1 MRNFNLII
9 GGDTVRKSPR
19 TSIKSPYDGSVVGK
33 VVFGDEKDFDRA
45 LRSACE
51 SFKIISTMPAHDR
64 ARMLRRISAILAE
77 RKQELAEIIRDE
89 AGKPITL
96 ALREVER
103 AVSTFAL
110 AADEALRIDGSCLP
124 LDNTAV
130 GAGRTGLYRRFPL
143 GPILGITPFNF
154 PLNLVCHKVAP
165 AIAAGNSIVIKPSS
179 QTPMSALTLQQ
190 ISNYA
195 GLPAGVLNVVPCPS
209 SVAGKFTGDPRIRM
223 VTFTGSAEVGWGIK
237 QRAGKARVTLELG
250 GNAATIVEPD
260 CDMENAAR
268 RLAAGA
274 FSYAG
279 QTCISVQRIYAHESV
294 FDNLLEML
302 MHFAGHDIKCGD
314 PSDPD
319 VICGPMIDT
328 TNADRIEEWIKEAR
342 EAGAKVRR
350 FGRRKSNV
358 VPPTVLTNVDPTLRI
373 SDCEAFGPI
382 AIVDSYKSFDE
393 AIAKVNDTRYGLQAG
408 IFTNDIGKLM
418 KAFRELEVGGVIHND
433 TSNYRSD
440 PMPYGGTKD
449 SGLGREG
456 LRYAIEEMTEP
467 RLLVIN
473 GTSLLPLR

>member
-1 MRNFNLII
+1 MRNFDLII
-9 GGDTVRKSPR
+9 GGNTVRKSPR
-19 TSIKSPYDGSVVGK
+19 TSIKSPYDGAIAGK
-33 VVFGDEKDFDRA
+33 VVYCDKDDFDRA
-45 LRSACE
+45 LQSAHE
-51 SFKIISTMPAHDR
+51 SFKIASTMPAHDR
-64 ARMLRRISAILAE
+64 ARMLRRISAIMAE
-77 RKQELAEIIRDE
+77 RRQELAEIIRDE

-110 AADEALRIDGSCLP
+110 AAGEALRIDGSCLP
-124 LDNTAV
+124 LDSTAV

-179 QTPMSALTLQQ
+179 QTPMSSLVLQQ
-190 ISNYA
+190 IAADA

-209 SVAGKFTGDPRIRM
+209 SVAGKFVGDPRIKM

-260 CDMENAAR
+260 CDIEGAAR

-279 QTCISVQRIYAHESV
+279 QTCISVQRIYVHESL
-294 FDNLLEML
+294 FDYFMELFL
-302 MHFAGHDIKCGD
+302 HIAGHDIRCGD

-319 VICGPMIDT
+319 VICGPMIDNS
-328 TNADRIEEWIKEAR
+328 NADRIEEWIKEAR
-342 EAGAKVRR
+342 DAGAKVHR
-350 FGRRKSNV
+350 FGRRKGNI
-358 VPPTVLTNVDPTLRI
+358 VPPTVLASVDPKLRI
-373 SDCEAFGPI
+373 CDCEAFAPV

-408 IFTNDIGKLM
+408 IFTNDIGKVL
-418 KAFRELEVGGVIHND
+418 KAYRELDVGGIIHND
-433 TSNYRSD
+433 TSMYRTD
-440 PMPYGGTKD
+440 GMPYGGTKD

-467 RLLVIN
+467 RLLVIRE
-473 GTSLLPLR
+473 S

>member
-1 MRNFNLII
+1 MRNFDLIV
-9 GGDTVRKSPR
+9 GGETVRKSPK

-33 VVFGDEKDFDRA
+33 VVFGGERDFDRA
-45 LRSACE
+45 LQSARE
-51 SFKIISTMPAHDR
+51 SFKISSTMPAHDR
-64 ARMLRRISAILAE
+64 ARMLRRISAIIAE
-77 RKQELAEIIRDE
+77 RKPELAGIIRDE

-110 AADEALRIDGSCLP
+110 AADEALRIDGTCLQ

-179 QTPMSALTLQQ
+179 QTPMSALVLQQ
-190 ISNYA
+190 IA
-195 GLPAGVLNVVPCPS
+195 GDAGMPAGVLNVVPCPS
-209 SVAGKFTGDPRIRM
+209 SIAGKFVGDPRIKM
-223 VTFTGSAEVGWGIK
+223 VTFTGSAEVGWGLK

-250 GNAATIVEPD
+250 GNAATVVEPD
-260 CDMENAAR
+260 CDMEDAAR
-268 RLAAGA
+268 RLSAGA

-279 QTCISVQRIYAHESV
+279 QTCISVQRVYVHESV
-294 FDNLLEML
+294 FDYFMELFL
-302 MHFAGHDIKCGD
+302 HIAGHDIKCGD
-314 PSDPD
+314 PSDTD

-328 TNADRIEEWIKEAR
+328 ANADRIEEWIKEAR
-342 EAGAKVRR
+342 AAGAKVRR
-350 FGRRKSNV
+350 FGRRKGNF
-358 VPPTVLTNVDPTLRI
+358 VPPTVLTNVDPRLRI
-373 SDCEAFGPI
+373 SNCEAFGPV
-382 AIVDSYKSFDE
+382 AIIDSYKSFDE
-393 AIAKVNDTRYGLQAG
+393 AIAQANDTRYGLQAG
-408 IFTNDIGKLM
+408 LFTNDVTKLM
-418 KAFRELEVGGVIHND
+418 KAFREIEVGGIIHND
-433 TSNYRSD
+433 TLNYRSD

-467 RLLVIN
+467 RLLVIRE
-473 GTSLLPLR
+473 P

>member
-1 MRNFNLII
+1 MRNFDLIV
-9 GGDTVRKSPR
+9 GGETVRKSPK

-33 VVFGDEKDFDRA
+33 VVFGGERDFDRA
-45 LRSACE
+45 LQSARE
-51 SFKIISTMPAHDR
+51 SFKISSTMPAHDR
-64 ARMLRRISAILAE
+64 ARMLRRISAIIAE
-77 RKQELAEIIRDE
+77 RKPELAGIIRDE

-110 AADEALRIDGSCLP
+110 AADEALRIDGTCLQ

-179 QTPMSALTLQQ
+179 QTPMSALVLQQ
-190 ISNYA
+190 IA
-195 GLPAGVLNVVPCPS
+195 GDAGMPAGVLNVVPCPS
-209 SVAGKFTGDPRIRM
+209 SIAGKFVGDPRIKM
-223 VTFTGSAEVGWGIK
+223 VTFTGSAEVGWGLK

-250 GNAATIVEPD
+250 GNAATVVEPD
-260 CDMENAAR
+260 CDMEDAAR
-268 RLAAGA
+268 RLSAGA

-279 QTCISVQRIYAHESV
+279 QTCISVQRVYVHESV
-294 FDNLLEML
+294 FDYFMELFL
-302 MHFAGHDIKCGD
+302 HIAGHDIKCGD
-314 PSDPD
+314 PSDTD

-328 TNADRIEEWIKEAR
+328 ANADRIEEWIKEAR
-342 EAGAKVRR
+342 AAGAKVQH
-350 FGRRKSNV
+350 FGKRQGNV
-358 VPPTVLTNVDPTLRI
+358 VPPTVLTNVDSKLRI
-373 SDCEAFGPI
+373 SDSEAFAPVVV
-382 AIVDSYKSFDE
+382 VDSYKSFDE

-408 IFTNDIGKLM
+408 IFTNDVTKLM
-418 KAFRELEVGGVIHND
+418 KAFREIEVGGIIHND

-456 LRYAIEEMTEP
+456 LRYATEEMTEP
-467 RLLVIN
+467 RLLVIRE
-473 GTSLLPLR
+473 P

>member
-1 MRNFNLII
+1 MRNFDLII
-9 GGDTVRKSPR
+9 GGSTVRKSPK
-19 TSIKSPYDGSVVGK
+19 TSIKSPYDGKVVGK
-33 VVFGDEKDFDRA
+33 VVFGEKHDFDRA
-45 LRSACE
+45 LQSACD

-64 ARMLRRISAILAE
+64 ARMLRRISAIIAE
-77 RKQELAEIIRDE
+77 RKRELGEIIRDE

-110 AADEALRIDGSCLP
+110 AADEALRIDGSCLQ

-179 QTPMSALTLQQ
+179 QTPMSSLMLQQ
-190 ISNYA
+190 IAADA

-209 SVAGKFTGDPRIRM
+209 SVAGKFVGDPRIKM
-223 VTFTGSAEVGWGIK
+223 LTFTGSAEVGWGLK
-237 QRAGKARVTLELG
+237 QRAAKARVTLELG
-250 GNAATIVEPD
+250 GNAATIVEPN
-260 CDMENAAR
+260 CDLMDAAR
-268 RLAAGA
+268 RLAVGA
-274 FSYAG
+274 FSNAG
-279 QTCISVQRIYAHESV
+279 QICISVQRIYVHESV
-294 FDNLLEML
+294 FAAFMELFLQIIDHE
-302 MHFAGHDIKCGD
+302 IKCGD
-314 PSDPD
+314 PADPE

-328 TNADRIEEWIKEAR
+328 ANADRIEEWIKEAR
-342 EAGAKVRR
+342 EGGAKVHQ
-350 FGRRKSNV
+350 FGKRQGNV
-358 VPPTVLTNVDPTLRI
+358 VPPTVLTRVDSKLRI
-373 SDCEAFGPI
+373 CDCEAFAPV

-393 AIAKVNDTRYGLQAG
+393 AIAKVNDSKFGLQTG
-408 IFTNDIGKLM
+408 IFTSDIGKLM
-418 KAFRELEVGGVIHND
+418 KAFRELEVGGIIHND

-456 LRYAIEEMTEP
+456 LRYAVEEMTEP
-467 RLLVIN
+467 KLLVIN
-473 GTSLLPLR
+473 EQ

>member
-9 GGDTVRKSPR
+9 GSDTVRKSPR
-19 TSIKSPYDGSVVGK
+19 TSIRSPYDGSIIGK
-33 VVFGDEKDFDRA
+33 VVYGDKEDFDRA
-45 LRSACE
+45 LQSACE
-51 SFKIISTMPAHDR
+51 SFKIISTMPSHDR
-64 ARMLRRISAILAE
+64 ARMLRRISAIIAE
-77 RKQELAEIIRDE
+77 RKQELGEIIRDE

-110 AADEALRIDGSCLP
+110 AADEALRIDGSCLQ

-143 GPILGITPFNF
+143 GPTLGITPFNF
-154 PLNLVCHKVAP
+154 PLNLVGHKVAP

-179 QTPMSALTLQQ
+179 QTPMSALVLQQ
-190 ISNYA
+190 IAADA

-209 SVAGKFTGDPRIRM
+209 GVAGKFVGDPRIKM

-260 CDMENAAR
+260 CDIEDAAR
-268 RLAAGA
+268 RTAVGA

-279 QTCISVQRIYAHESV
+279 QTCISVQRIYVQESV
-294 FDNLLEML
+294 LDYFIELFL
-302 MHFAGHDIKCGD
+302 HIAGHDIKCGD
-314 PSDPD
+314 PSDPE

-328 TNADRIEEWIKEAR
+328 ANADRIEEWIKEAR
-342 EAGAKVRR
+342 DHGAKVHR
-350 FGRRKSNV
+350 FGRRKGNV
-358 VPPTVLTNVDPTLRI
+358 IPPTVLTNVDHKLRI
-373 SDCEAFGPI
+373 CDCEAFAPV

-393 AIAKVNDTRYGLQAG
+393 AIAKANDTRYGLQAG
-408 IFTNDIGKLM
+408 IFTNDIAKLM
-418 KAFRELEVGGVIHND
+418 KAFRDLEVGGVIHND
-433 TSNYRSD
+433 TSNYRTD

-467 RLLVIN
+467 RLLVIKEA
-473 GTSLLPLR
+473 